1 MREISD
7 QFDHPL
13 RPTIVSVAGLS
24 KKYGT
29 VIALDDVAFSI
40 HRGEILGLI
49 GPNGAGKTT
58 LFECL
63 AGVQPADRGA
73 VAFGDGYETARRGD
87 VLFYLPDGIA
97 PWPHQP
103 VEWALQFFLNFFDGR
118 HDLYDDVVD
127 RLDVAPL
134 KRKRIGA
141 LSQGQRKR
149 ALLAMGLLTPQP
161 VLLIDEPFEGL
172 DLRQSRETAKTLRW
186 HASLGRTLFLSI
198 HQIIDAGSFCDRF
211 VLLSGG
217 RACGEGTADELASLA
232 RSRLGVTAPADFEDV
247 FLALT

>member
-1 MREISD
+1 MHETSGRLDDRS
-7 QFDHPL
+7 
-13 RPTIVSVAGLS
+13 RPTIVTVTGLAKTYGSV
-24 KKYGT
+24 
-29 VIALDDVAFSI
+29 VALDNIAFAVR
-40 HRGEILGLI
+40 RGEILGLI

-63 AGVQPADRGA
+63 AGVQAADKGA
-73 VAFGDGYETARRGD
+73 VAFGDGHETACRGD

-97 PWPHQP
+97 PWPHQS
-103 VEWALQFFLNFFDGR
+103 VAWGLRFFLDFFGGR
-118 HDLYDDVVD
+118 QDLYEEVVG
-127 RLDVAPL
+127 RLDIKPL
-134 KRKRIGA
+134 VSQRIGD

-149 ALLAMGLLTPQP
+149 AMLAMALLTPQP

-186 HASLGRTLFLSI
+186 DASLGRTLFVSI
-198 HQIIDAGSFCDRF
+198 HQISDAGRICDRF

-217 RACGEGTADELASLA
+217 HVCGEGTAAELASLA
-232 RSRLGVTAPADFEDV
+232 GNRPGFAAPADFEEI

>member
-1 MREISD
+1 MREISE
-7 QFDHPL
+7 QLDHQVG
-13 RPTIVSVAGLS
+13 PTIVTVAGLS
-24 KKYGT
+24 KTYGS
-29 VIALDDVAFSI
+29 VVALDDVAFSI
-40 HRGEILGLI
+40 RRGEILGLI

-63 AGVQPADRGA
+63 AGVQPADRGE
-73 VAFGDGYETARRGD
+73 VAFADGYETARCGD

-97 PWPHQP
+97 PWPDQP
-103 VEWALQFFLNFFDGR
+103 VEWALQFMLHFFGGR
-118 HDLYDDVVD
+118 RDLYDEIAE
-127 RLDVAPL
+127 RLAVAPL
-134 KRKRIGA
+134 RRQRMRA

-172 DLRQSRETAKTLRW
+172 DLRQSREAAKTLRW

-198 HQIIDAGSFCDRF
+198 HQIIDAGRFCDRF

-232 RSRLGVTAPADFEDV
+232 TSRLGVTAPADFEEV

>member
-103 VEWALQFFLNFFDGR
+103 VEWALQFFLNFFGGR
-118 HDLYDDVVD
+118 RDLYDEIVD
-127 RLDVAPL
+127 RLDIAPL
-134 KRKRIGA
+134 GSKRIGA

-198 HQIIDAGSFCDRF
+198 HQTMDAGRFCDRF

-217 RACGEGTADELASLA
+217 RARGEGTAAELAELA
-232 RSRLGVTAPADFEDV
+232 RGRPGVTAPADFEEV